1 MIKLAAILS
10 FVIRIGDNYNLNK
23 IFEYD
28 NSFMFIQ
35 AVFGSNKHQ
44 KYIQIY
50 WDKMQRKKSRF
61 SVNKPDLVWFHGH
74 FEICKLGHLPVKI
87 E

>member
-10 FVIRIGDNYNLNK
+10 FVIRIGDNYNFNK

-50 WDKMQRKKSRF
+50 WDTIMIHKA
-61 SVNKPDLVWFHGH
+61 N
-74 FEICKLGHLPVKI
+74 
-87 E
+87 